1 MENPWEGEMIVI
13 VFCSTICQRQLNFG
27 NKAQL
32 STEAEPHDAEILF
45 CISTEW
51 IAVQLML
58 NCENFYTEFIIQW
71 AKMLHLG
78 DPVTMWKQQCI
89 CLCVGFLSDFTKR
102 TDHLLT
108 CQINLSPTH
117 AQTFFLLHYINKKNH
132 QRHTIKLVFYLQ
144 PPIRSV
150 PSSKKRKSIVM
161 SSYCDCSERF
171 SEKRGAVPEGRKKCE
186 DPKRENLYCTL
197 QKKKKKSHE
206 VSGYV
211 LFH

>member
-1 MENPWEGEMIVI
+1 MERKNITFAVTMENPWEGEMIVI

-51 IAVQLML
+51 MAVQLML

-117 AQTFFLLHYINKKNH
+117 AQTFFLLHYINKK
-132 QRHTIKLVFYLQ
+132 K
-144 PPIRSV
+144 
-150 PSSKKRKSIVM
+150 SSKTHHKVSILFTT
-161 SSYCDCSERF
+161 SHSLCAQQQKKEIYCDE
-171 SEKRGAVPEGRKKCE
+171 
-186 DPKRENLYCTL
+186 
-197 QKKKKKSHE
+197 
-206 VSGYV
+206 
-211 LFH
+211 